1 MIVRNSI
8 LLAIFS
14 LLSLLLA
21 IVRDRLLATE
31 VGIGPVLDI
40 YNAAFRVPDLLYGA
54 LLAFVTAG
62 TVVPFLTKENKK
74 GQILD
79 PRQKLFSLTLFFGGV
94 LSILVCILG
103 VFLPYYAHLIV
114 PGFTGEQT
122 GQFIFATRMLL
133 IQPFFL
139 GVASLISCFAQLR
152 NEFVLYGV
160 APLAYSL
167 SIILSILFL
176 YPSLGLDGLLYGVII
191 GSVVSFLLQAIS
203 LRNAKFSTIR
213 HHFSYSHIQEL
224 IHLALPRTGTNI
236 VTQVRT
242 IFFTSLATTLGP
254 GGLSSY
260 LFAQRITDAM
270 SQLLQQSVTT
280 ASLPVLSKDF
290 IEGKDVEYRATVHK
304 YVLWLGS
311 IGLLASL
318 GIFFFKDIVI
328 WLLYGD
334 TGFNVAIEYFLNVF
348 LLILPLTMMSA
359 YLSISL
365 YAKKDTKS
373 VFITFLT
380 GTMISILVGLFYKE
394 QGAFAIVAALLTWAV
409 VQFLLLLYFYSR
421 KMIKGTTF

>member
-8 LLAIFS
+8 LLALFS
-14 LLSLLLA
+14 GMSLILA
-21 IVRDRLLATE
+21 ILRDRLLATE

-74 GQILD
+74 SQTLD
-79 PRQKLFSLTLFFGGV
+79 PRQKLFSLTLFFGGL
-94 LSILVCILG
+94 LSIFICILG
-103 VFLPYYAHLIV
+103 FFLPYYAHLFV
-114 PGFTGEQT
+114 PGFTAEQT
-122 GQFIFATRMLL
+122 DQFIFATRILL
-133 IQPFFL
+133 VQPFFL

-176 YPSLGLDGLLYGVII
+176 YPVFGLDGLLYGVII
-191 GSVVSFLLQAIS
+191 GSILSFLLQAIS
-203 LRNAKFSTIR
+203 LRNAKLSTMR
-213 HHFSYSHIQEL
+213 YYFSYNHIREL
-224 IHLALPRTGTNI
+224 VHLALPRTGTNI
-236 VTQVRT
+236 ITQVRT

-260 LFAQRITDAM
+260 LFAQRITDAL

-290 IEGKDVEYRATVHK
+290 IEGKDIEYRATVHR
-304 YVLWLGS
+304 YVLWLGG
-311 IGLLASL
+311 IGLFASL
-318 GIFFFKDIVI
+318 GVFFFKDIVI
-328 WLLYGD
+328 WLLYGE
-334 TGFNVAIEYFLNVF
+334 TGFNVAIEYFLNAF

-373 VFITFLT
+373 VFTTFFI
-380 GTMISILVGLFYKE
+380 GTTTSVIVGLFYKE
-394 QGAFAIVAALLTWAV
+394 SGAFAIIAALLTWAI

-421 KMIKGTTF
+421 KKTKEIPL